1 MKHSLLL
8 IMFLFMISQTNL
20 AQKYRFE
27 ACPDW
32 VVLTEL
38 PKESDVSKYD
48 IMSGFYLSLA
58 DYQINLEKDTYYSRE
73 VRNVISYSGI
83 TNASQLSV
91 IYDTAYQKLI
101 IHHLFIWRNGIKMD
115 RTKDLSLEIMNNEFN
130 LQQGIYTGKI
140 TAYENLNDIRKD
152 DLIDFAFTLEGEN
165 PIFNKEKFLFIP
177 LQTLNPIDHFTLR
190 VLYPKDKEY
199 LYECSECDSSNVSS
213 KVLADKRLIEIS
225 DINIEGF
232 DLEDNIPTWSMPY
245 KYFTLSS
252 FHNWN
257 EVNQWAQKVF
267 SLQKE
272 PELDSVFNEIFT
284 GNETI
289 NQKINLII
297 DYVQDEIRYMGI
309 EAGIGSIKPFP
320 PEQVVR
326 QRFGDCKDKSLL
338 LVSLLKKIGIEQAWP
353 ALVNTIMQN
362 EVDKL
367 YVSNQI
373 FNHCIVRFDYN
384 DTTYWVDPTISQQGG
399 DFRQLFSF
407 NYGKALII
415 GLENDSLSIMQPQN
429 SGSRAEVMEEFTMNS
444 FTEPAKL
451 VITTNRSGSEADERR
466 AIMEY
471 FTTKDISDQIIK
483 EMKLIFPEVVPTSD
497 VIIKDDMTKNIFTA
511 VYNYEIGGFWKD
523 GDKGTNNAAKGFWIF
538 KYEPLSMYQYLN
550 IAGCENRKYSYQIE
564 YPVDFHYKVIL
575 HFPKELLINDDRDV
589 FENDAFYYEE
599 KFEQINTTSVQID
612 YLFRTKTNCITAE
625 KYQEFCEQKNNICK
639 EIPVIFYF
647 NK

>member
-1 MKHSLLL
+1 MKQSLFSLL
-8 IMFLFMISQTNL
+8 FLLFFSQTIL
-20 AQKYRFE
+20 AQNYSFE
-27 ACPDW
+27 KSPDW
-32 VVLTEL
+32 VILTEL
-38 PKESDVSKYD
+38 PKDSDVSKYD
-48 IMSGFYLSLA
+48 IMSGFYISLA
-58 DYQINLEKDTYYSRE
+58 DYQIDLEKDAFYTRE
-73 VRNVISYSGI
+73 VRNVISYGGI

-101 IHHLFIWRNGIKMD
+101 IHHLFIWRNGKKLD

-130 LQQGIYTGKI
+130 LHQGIYTGKI

-152 DLIDFAFTLEGEN
+152 DLIDFAFTLEGDN
-165 PIFNKEKFLFIP
+165 PIFEKEKFLFVP
-177 LQTLNPIDHFTLR
+177 LQTLNPIDHLTLR
-190 VLYPKDKEY
+190 VLYPKNKEY
-199 LYECSECDSSNVSS
+199 LYKCSECDSINVIS
-213 KVLADKRLIEIS
+213 KEIADKHLIEIS
-225 DINIEGF
+225 DTNIKGF
-232 DLEDNIPTWSMPY
+232 DMEDNIPAWSIPY

-267 SLQKE
+267 SLQNE

-284 GNETI
+284 GNETT

-338 LVSLLKKIGIEQAWP
+338 LVSLLKKIGVNEAWP

-407 NYGKALII
+407 NFGKALII
-415 GLENDSLSIMQPQN
+415 GLENDSLSKMKPQN
-429 SGSRAEVMEEFTMNS
+429 SGSRAEVIDEFTMNS
-444 FTEPAKL
+444 FTEPARL
-451 VITTNRSGSEADERR
+451 VIKTERCGSEADQRR
-466 AIMEY
+466 AVMEY
-471 FTTKDISDQIIK
+471 FTTKDINDQIIK
-483 EMKLIFPEVVPTSD
+483 EMKLIYPEVVPTSD
-497 VIIKDDMTKNIFTA
+497 VVIRDDMSKNIFRA
-511 VYNYEIGGFWKD
+511 EYNYEINGFWKD
-523 GDKGTNNAAKGFWIF
+523 GDKGTNDAAKGFWVF

-550 IAGCENRKYSYQIE
+550 ITGCENRKYSYQIE

-575 HFPKELLINDDRDV
+575 HFPKELLINDDLDIIDNEV
-589 FENDAFYYEE
+589 FYYEE
-599 KFEQINTTSVQID
+599 RFEQLNSTSVQID
-612 YLFRTKTNCITAE
+612 YVFQTKTNCITAE
-625 KYQEFCEQKNNICK
+625 KYQEFCQLKNNICN
-639 EIPVIFYF
+639 EMPVIFYF